1 MMSVMLAAPAQA
13 QPVSLTV
20 ELTEYSLSP
29 NSFEVAFGEEV
40 QIRVI
45 NNGSLGHTFV
55 IENYANYDTNITP
68 GGQTNVFFTAE
79 AAGTYAMYCV
89 LPGHRN
95 LGMEGT
101 FTIHRVVTTPPTL
114 VLEVVGILVA
124 SAVAAVAIVVVL
136 RFRRDSQT

>member
-1 MMSVMLAAPAQA
+1 MLSVMLAAPARA

-29 NSFEVAFGEEV
+29 NGIEVALGEEI

-45 NNGSLGHTFV
+45 NNGSIGHTFV
-55 IENYANYDTNITP
+55 IETYANYDTNITP
-68 GGQTNVFFTAE
+68 GGQTNVFFTAD

-89 LPGHRN
+89 LQGHRT

-101 FTIHRVVTTPPTL
+101 FTIRRAVTTPPTP
-114 VLEVVGILVA
+114 VLEVAGLLA
-124 SAVAAVAIVVVL
+124 ATAVAAVAIVVLL
-136 RFRRDSQT
+136 RSRRDSA